1 MKLTEDTFLVF
12 AMHHYDKTNCLSI
25 AEFEDDIKK
34 FLYLRKLI
42 LRYKRD
48 GELKERLIL
57 NHIIVLFNV
66 FGNAALPMLFF
77 KIDQECWE
85 PLIAFLLYLHRMPN
99 EVPEYNINLSE
110 IVIDERIIDA
120 LRNL

>member
-1 MKLTEDTFLVF
+1 MKLSEDNFLVF
-12 AMHHYDKTNCLSI
+12 AMHHYDKTNCLSL
-25 AEFEDDIKK
+25 AEFEEDVKK

-66 FGNAALPMLFF
+66 FGSAALPMLFF
-77 KIDQECWE
+77 KIDKECWE
-85 PLIAFLLYLHRMPN
+85 PMIAFLLYLHRMPN
-99 EVPEYNINLSE
+99 EIPEYGINLSE
-110 IVIDERIIDA
+110 IVIDDRIIEA
-120 LRNL
+120 LRKL

>member
-1 MKLTEDTFLVF
+1 MKLTEDSFLVF
-12 AMHHYDKTNCLSI
+12 AMHHYDKSICLSV
-25 AEFEDDIKK
+25 AEFEEDVKK

-66 FGNAALPMLFF
+66 FGNAALQMLFF
-77 KIDQECWE
+77 KIDKECWE

-99 EVPEYNINLSE
+99 EVPEYGITLSE

-120 LRNL
+120 LRKL